1 MTNLRSITPEY
12 AQEIVEEQFGQEQ
25 EKTQLDPR
33 NLAPKQPMVAI
44 TPELV
49 QKIGNYLSE
58 RPWREVNTIL
68 SELDKSM
75 LVEI

>member
-1 MTNLRSITPEY
+1 MTNLRSINPED
-12 AQEIVEEQFGQEQ
+12 AQEIFEEQFAQDQ
-25 EKTQLDPR
+25 QKTQLDPR
-33 NLAPKQPMVAI
+33 NSAPKQQMVAV